1 MFGSSFHSN
10 PFFLKV
16 VTYKLSLTY
25 FFSSKPKETHMPLAD
40 IFAEPKKIHLETF
53 GCTANVGDTMKLRAI
68 LRDQGHA
75 IVAEPEAEVVI
86 VNTCT
91 VTKRTELN
99 VMKRLENLK
108 EAGKE
113 VIVAGCISAAQP
125 DLVRGIFG
133 EEVTMVTPQDIYTE
147 YKEAQGLD
155 FDGLVCTIP
164 IAIGC
169 VGNCTYCIVKRA
181 RGRLKSFKP
190 GRIREVLERAVE
202 RGAKEIRITSQDCS
216 AYGMEKTDAMTL
228 PELLE
233 LVTAVEGDFRIRVGM
248 MNPFTVIPILDELLD
263 AFDSEKIFKF
273 FHVPVQSGSDKVL
286 RDMNRNYK
294 ADDFI
299 EIVKSIRQRFEYS
312 MMCTDF
318 IIGFPTETEDD
329 FFASMNLLNDVKPEK
344 VNITRFSPRPG
355 TEAAKLKD
363 LLEREKKKR
372 SRIISSRYHQI
383 SLKRNTP
390 LEGCELP
397 VSITERGKKGGVI
410 GRDPSYRM
418 VVINKALTLG
428 ATYTARIT
436 EAKST
441 YLVGA
446 INSNVD
452 ISREKEF

>member
-1 MFGSSFHSN
+1 MYIN
-10 PFFLKV
+10 D
-16 VTYKLSLTY
+16 T
-25 FFSSKPKETHMPLAD
+25 
-40 IFAEPKKIHLETF
+40 FAKPKKIHLETF

-99 VMKRLENLK
+99 VIKRLKSLK
-108 EAGKE
+108 EEGKE
-113 VIVAGCISAAQP
+113 VIVAGCMSVAQP
-125 DLVRGIFG
+125 DLVNNIFG
-133 EEVTMVTPQDIYTE
+133 STVTMITPQDIYNE
-147 YKEAQGLD
+147 YKEAHELD
-155 FDGLVCTIP
+155 FDGTVCVIP

-169 VGNCTYCIVKRA
+169 VGNCSYCIVKRA
-181 RGRLKSFKP
+181 RGDLKSFKP
-190 GRIREVLERAVE
+190 EKILEVVE
-202 RGAKEIRITSQDCS
+202 NVVKRGAKEIRITSQDCS
-216 AYGMEKTDAMTL
+216 AYGMEKKEAVKL

-233 LVTAVEGDFRIRVGM
+233 MVTAVDGDFRIRVGM

-294 ADDFI
+294 AVDFV
-299 EIVKSIRQRFEYS
+299 EIVKSIRKRYEYS
-312 MMCTDF
+312 TVCTDF

-329 FFASMNLLNDVKPEK
+329 FFASLNLLGDVKPEK

-372 SRIISSRYHQI
+372 SRIISSRYHEI
-383 SLKRNTP
+383 ALERNTT
-390 LEGCELP
+390 LNGNEIP
-397 VSITERGKKGGVI
+397 VLITERGKKGGVV
-410 GRDPSYRM
+410 GRDSSYRM
-418 VVINKALTLG
+418 AIINKALPLG
-428 ATYTARIT
+428 ATYTVRIT

-441 YLVGA
+441 YLMGDVH
-446 INSNVD
+446 SNCD
-452 ISREKEF
+452 IDGKKESNYE